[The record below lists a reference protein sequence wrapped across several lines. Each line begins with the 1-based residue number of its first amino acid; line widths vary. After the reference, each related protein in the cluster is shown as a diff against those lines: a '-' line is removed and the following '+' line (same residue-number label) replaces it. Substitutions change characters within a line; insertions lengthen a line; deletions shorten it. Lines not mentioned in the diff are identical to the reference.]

1 MSTSF
6 RQAQILKLVRAKR
19 IHTQEEL
26 ARELHL
32 LGIEATQVTLSR
44 DIKKLGLAK
53 TAEGYV
59 PLTGATIPGHA
70 PGAPQAQLEN
80 AAWDVLQDVR
90 VAQNQVIIKTPPGK
104 ANSFAVDLDRAAWP
118 EVVGTIAGDDTI
130 LIVTPDNHAASRLR
144 QKLLKLVK

>member
-1 MSTSF
+1 MSSSF
-6 RQAQILKLVRAKR
+6 RQAQILKLVRSRR
-19 IHTQEEL
+19 IHTQDEL
-26 ARELHL
+26 ARELHS

-59 PLTGATIPGHA
+59 PLTTASVASTSA
-70 PGAPQAQLEN
+70 PAQLEN

-90 VAQNQVIIKTPPGK
+90 LAQNLVVIKTPPGK
-104 ANSFAVDLDRAAWP
+104 ANSLAVELDRANWP

-130 LIVTPDNHAASRLR
+130 LIAAPDNASAARLR

>member
-1 MSTSF
+1 MSSSF
-6 RQAQILKLVRAKR
+6 RQAQILKLVRSR
-19 IHTQEEL
+19 HIHTQDEL
-26 ARELHL
+26 ARELHE

-59 PLTGATIPGHA
+59 PIGSAA
-70 PGAPQAQLEN
+70 PSAQLEN
-80 AAWDVLQDVR
+80 TAWETLQDVR
-90 VAQNQVIIKTPPGK
+90 VAQNLVVLKTPPGK
-104 ANSFAVDLDRAAWP
+104 ANSLAVDLDRTNWT

-130 LIVTPDNHAASRLR
+130 LIVTPDNAAAGRLR

>member
-26 ARELHL
+26 ARELKAV
-32 LGIEATQVTLSR
+32 GINATQVTLSR

-53 TAEGYV
+53 TADGYL
-59 PLTGATIPGHA
+59 PLASAAAA
-70 PGAPQAQLEN
+70 PGRDEM
-80 AAWDVLQDVR
+80 AWEVLQDVR
-90 VAQNQVIIKTPPGK
+90 VAQNQVVIKTPPGK
-104 ANSFAVDLDRAAWP
+104 ANALAVDLDRASLP

-130 LIVTPDNHAASRLR
+130 LVITPDNTAAARLR
-144 QKLLKLVK
+144 QKLLRLVK

>member
-26 ARELHL
+26 ARELKAV
-32 LGIEATQVTLSR
+32 GIDATQVTLSR

-53 TAEGYV
+53 TADGYL
-59 PLTGATIPGHA
+59 PLA
-70 PGAPQAQLEN
+70 PASTAPALEN
-80 AAWDVLQDVR
+80 TAWEVLQDVR
-90 VAQNQVIIKTPPGK
+90 VAQNQVVIKTPPGK
-104 ANSFAVDLDRAAWP
+104 ANALAVDLDRASLP

-130 LIVTPDNHAASRLR
+130 LVITPDNAAAARLR
-144 QKLLKLVK
+144 QKLLRLVK

>member
-6 RQAQILKLVRAKR
+6 RQAQILKVVRSKR

-26 ARELHL
+26 ARELHA

-53 TAEGYV
+53 TADGYV
-59 PLTGATIPGHA
+59 PLAAAA
-70 PGAPQAQLEN
+70 PAPPQLED
-80 AAWDVLQDVR
+80 AAWAVLQEVR
-90 VAQNQVIIKTPPGK
+90 VAQNLAVIKTPPGK
-104 ANSFAVDLDRAAWP
+104 ANSLAVELDRANWP

-130 LIVTPDNHAASRLR
+130 LIVTPDNPAAARLR